1 MFFKLDLTFLIPD
14 LEGFI
19 KTVVIV
25 SVFFL
30 MPAVAIKIL
39 AIKIGDRGILFQEKI
54 SFKGIVD
61 VNLVFLVSGIEAE
74 VGTD

>member
-1 MFFKLDLTFLIPD
+1 MFFKLDLTFFISD

-30 MPAVAIKIL
+30 MPAVAVKIL
-39 AIKIGDRGILFQEKI
+39 AIKVGEGGIFLKEKI
-54 SFKGIVD
+54 SFKGIVN
-61 VNLVFLVSGIEAE
+61 VNLAFLVSGIEAE
-74 VGTD
+74 VRAH